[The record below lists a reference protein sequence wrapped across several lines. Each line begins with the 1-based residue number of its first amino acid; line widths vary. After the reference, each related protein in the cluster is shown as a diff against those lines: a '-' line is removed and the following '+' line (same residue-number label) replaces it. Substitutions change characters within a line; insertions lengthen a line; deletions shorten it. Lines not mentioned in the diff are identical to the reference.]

1 MTTRY
6 GFLLR
11 PRWIAFHLLV
21 AGAIV
26 LMINLG
32 FWQLRRL
39 DERQAFN
46 DEVASRIDVP
56 PQPLDSV
63 LGPDT
68 DPETVEWRS
77 VLAEGTYLPDEELVV
92 VNRSQGGAAGE
103 LVVTPFALADG
114 RILLV
119 ERGFVPLDTDR
130 AAAPAGDVDVV
141 GRLRPSQ
148 ERRRG
153 QLSDPADGDL
163 TEVQRVDID
172 RLAGQLAGPVV
183 PMYVELT
190 ESSPAE
196 PGPYPTP
203 VALPELGEGPHL
215 SYAVQW
221 FIFSLCVAVGWVL
234 AVRHSIKSRASS
246 PAPPAIRA

>member
-46 DEVASRIDVP
+46 DEVASRVDVP
-56 PQPLDSV
+56 PQPLDTV
-63 LGPDT
+63 LDPDT
-68 DPETVEWRS
+68 DPEAVEWRS
-77 VLAEGTYLPDEELVV
+77 VVAHGTYLPDEEFVV

-103 LVVTPFALADG
+103 LVVTPLALADG

-130 AAAPAGDVDVV
+130 AAPPTGDVDVV

-153 QLSDPADGDL
+153 QLSDPAEGEL
-163 TEVQRVDID
+163 TEVQRIDID
-172 RLAGQLAGPVV
+172 RLGGQLPGPVV

-196 PGPYPTP
+196 PGPYPIP
-203 VALPELGEGPHL
+203 VELPELGEGPHL

-221 FIFSLCVAVGWVL
+221 FVFSLCVAVGWVL
-234 AVRHSIKSRASS
+234 AVRHSIKSRARSS
-246 PAPPAIRA
+246 APPAIRA